1 MIQVNKQNQNIFVYI
16 YIYIYMNIIYI
27 YKMYRIR
34 PQEMQDMCK
43 MIPCS
48 SAFMVTLWYTRQP
61 SAPGHCLY
69 PEFLP
74 RVDVTDV
81 SHLEKLRKTE
91 DFVPKWLDA
100 PWFNMKFSGW
110 MWNDILW
117 RHRLDG
123 ISLKLSFEH
132 KHVYIEKSVLDLEL
146 STWMDKYPT
155 ILILVQVKSR
165 GCLLN
170 RSSHL
175 VTSQA
180 PPRWSWAQPNAQLE
194 PKQVTEDY
202 GNGKRSFKL
211 VQICSFTRIFGMCP
225 PAIEP

>member
-1 MIQVNKQNQNIFVYI
+1 
-16 YIYIYMNIIYI
+16 
-27 YKMYRIR
+27 MYRIR

-110 MWNDILW
+110 MWNDIFW

-155 ILILVQVKSR
+155 ILILVQVKGVLAESFITSGHQPR
-165 GCLLN
+165 TSTLIHLGAAKRPAGAKAIGFIESAGQWTHMEMENVPLN
-170 RSSHL
+170 KNSCGANL
-175 VTSQA
+175 
-180 PPRWSWAQPNAQLE
+180 
-194 PKQVTEDY
+194 
-202 GNGKRSFKL
+202 
-211 VQICSFTRIFGMCP
+211 
-225 PAIEP
+225 